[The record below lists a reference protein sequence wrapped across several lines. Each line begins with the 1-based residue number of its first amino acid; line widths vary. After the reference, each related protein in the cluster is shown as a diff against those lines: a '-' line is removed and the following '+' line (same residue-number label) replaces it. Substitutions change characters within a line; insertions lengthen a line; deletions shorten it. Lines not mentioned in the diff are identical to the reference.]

1 MGAPPALRGIAR
13 ALLVRRT
20 ALLVAIAIVAVAAA
34 PASGALPAPVSS
46 GDPFAS
52 CTAGSYVGGGT
63 NFPASEVEPFVA
75 ADPKTP
81 GRLVAVWQQD
91 RWSGGGA
98 RGEVSAYSTNGG
110 ASWNP
115 VVVPFGACADPGSPF
130 SRVSDPWVTIGPDG
144 IVYASAIAFGGPA
157 TGVVVADS
165 RDGGRTWSGATAV
178 IKQSAAHWLED
189 KDSITADPKRPG
201 TAYVVWTRDPPTPNA
216 PAKTLLS
223 VTRNGGGTWSKPRAI
238 VNPGKYGTTIG
249 NIIAVR
255 PATGRSS
262 MSMSSRPRRP
272 CSSGTAPGAGCRTRR
287 RRAACARNAA
297 SYRRIPPSR
306 PRSVSHARGTGARRG
321 RPRNGSQQSWP

>member
-20 ALLVAIAIVAVAAA
+20 ALLVAIAIVAVAAE

-115 VVVPFGACADPGSPF
+115 VVAPFGACADPRVAVFARLRSVGDDRAGRDRLRIGDRLRRTRHGSRRRGLARRRPNVE
-130 SRVSDPWVTIGPDG
+130 RGDGSDPNRAPRIG
-144 IVYASAIAFGGPA
+144 
-157 TGVVVADS
+157 
-165 RDGGRTWSGATAV
+165 W
-178 IKQSAAHWLED
+178 
-189 KDSITADPKRPG
+189 
-201 TAYVVWTRDPPTPNA
+201 
-216 PAKTLLS
+216 
-223 VTRNGGGTWSKPRAI
+223 
-238 VNPGKYGTTIG
+238 
-249 NIIAVR
+249 
-255 PATGRSS
+255 
-262 MSMSSRPRRP
+262 
-272 CSSGTAPGAGCRTRR
+272 RTRTR
-287 RRAACARNAA
+287 
-297 SYRRIPPSR
+297 SRRI
-306 PRSVSHARGTGARRG
+306 RSDRG
-321 RPRNGSQQSWP
+321 RPTSSGHGIHLPRTHPRRRCSPSPETAVAPGRSHGRS